1 MGLGD
6 DLMVTGEVRDLY
18 SKNQLKVTVMM
29 AKNKIRTSEVFLRN
43 PYITRADEPLASTVN
58 TQILGPEAGRRY
70 ISSITPDKYIW
81 KNSTP
86 SRGQMFFSNKEI
98 VTAKG
103 IAESLGNLP
112 VFIEPNLKSR
122 APVNK
127 DWGWS
132 NWIELTSKAPD
143 INWVQIAKP
152 ESRLLPKVQH
162 AVTEDFRTA
171 IALLKHAAVSV
182 LPEGGLHHAS
192 AVVGSKA
199 IVLFGGFIS
208 PAQTGYEDHINI
220 FTGGIPCGNRLPCSH
235 CRKAMQAITPDMV
248 LDQLKGILT

>member
-18 SKNQLKVTVMM
+18 TKNQIKVMVMIE
-29 AKNKIRTSEVFLRN
+29 KNKIRRSEVFLRN
-43 PYITRADEPLASTVN
+43 PYMVREDEASKPSKIQT
-58 TQILGPEAGRRY
+58 LGPEAGRRY
-70 ISSITPDKYIW
+70 ISKITPDKYIW

-86 SRGQMFFSNKEI
+86 TRGQIFFSNKEL
-98 VTAKG
+98 VTAKR
-103 IAESLGNLP
+103 IAKSLGDLP
-112 VFIEPNLKSR
+112 VFIEPNLKPK

-127 DWGWS
+127 DWGWAS
-132 NWIELTSKAPD
+132 WNNLINMAPD
-143 INWVQIAKP
+143 INWVQIVK
-152 ESRLLPKVQH
+152 EGSGLLPKVQYAH
-162 AVTEDFRTA
+162 TPDFRTA

-208 PAQTGYEDHINI
+208 PSQTGYDDHINI

-235 CRKAMQAITPDMV
+235 CKKAMQDISPDMV
-248 LDQLKGILT
+248 LNRLQGILT